1 MTNKSNQVDI
11 PKYITIIRRKET
23 TDNTYCYV
31 AFHPELP
38 NNMSQGDTPKKAEEN
53 LVEVTELVLAR
64 LKADNLAIPE
74 LMSWQNVFHIFSED
88 EDVILLKNLE

>member
-1 MTNKSNQVDI
+1 MQDKIDI

-23 TDNTYCYV
+23 IDNIYCYV

-38 NNMSQGDTPKKAEEN
+38 NNMSQGDTPEEAEKN
-53 LVEVTELVLAR
+53 LIKVTELVLVR
-64 LKADNLAIPE
+64 LKADNLTIPE
-74 LMSWQNVFHIFSED
+74 PMSWQNVFYIFSEA